1 MSAHPVFLIVRAKL
15 ADAARAVEHMN
26 QVHAQQLALRAA
38 HPALY
43 SSAVHVES
51 LVTNVQGIYTQLE
64 SVLKTLADTI
74 DGYTPSGEAWHRDL
88 LLQASAA
95 SDNRPAM
102 IRSATMEGMT
112 ELLKFRHAVRH
123 SYPSAL
129 RQEDVFRN
137 VALLQQIA
145 PAFLSDMKGFDADF
159 G

>member
-15 ADAARAVEHMN
+15 ADVASALEHMN
-26 QVHAQQLALRAA
+26 QVHAQQLALRAS
-38 HPALY
+38 HPNLY

-64 SVLKTLADTI
+64 SVLKTLAGTI
-74 DGYTPSGEAWHRDL
+74 DGYAPSGEAWHRDL
-88 LLQASAA
+88 LLQVSAV
-95 SDNRPAM
+95 SENRPGM
-102 IRSATMEGMT
+102 IGSATTESLT

-145 PAFLSDMKGFDADF
+145 PVFLSDMKSFEADF